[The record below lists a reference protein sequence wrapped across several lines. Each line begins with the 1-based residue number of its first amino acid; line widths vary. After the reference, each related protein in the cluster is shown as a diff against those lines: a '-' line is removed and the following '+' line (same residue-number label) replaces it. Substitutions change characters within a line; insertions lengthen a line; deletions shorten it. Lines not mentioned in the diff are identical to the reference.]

1 METIWHDLKKLWH
14 LKPFRTLFLARVI
27 SNFGNGLAPVAVAF
41 GVLSLEGA
49 TATDL
54 SKVQAALFLPLVVF
68 MLVGGIVADRF
79 PRALI
84 IGSSDILLSIFVI
97 TSGYLFL
104 TDQQTV
110 NKLIVI
116 SFISG
121 TLNALWWPA
130 FMGLTPE
137 IVDEENLQSANS
149 VIAFGANSMNIF
161 GIVAGGALVAS
172 VGPGLAIVGDGITFL
187 IAGIFVLRLRKYGTT
202 REVTEH
208 SQLC

>member
-84 IGSSDILLSIFVI
+84 IGS
-97 TSGYLFL
+97 
-104 TDQQTV
+104 
-110 NKLIVI
+110 
-116 SFISG
+116 
-121 TLNALWWPA
+121 
-130 FMGLTPE
+130 
-137 IVDEENLQSANS
+137 
-149 VIAFGANSMNIF
+149 
-161 GIVAGGALVAS
+161 
-172 VGPGLAIVGDGITFL
+172 
-187 IAGIFVLRLRKYGTT
+187 
-202 REVTEH
+202 
-208 SQLC
+208 